1 MSIVLSIV
9 AAGALGSLSASS
21 IVDAKRDNQKPDTE
35 GIVNIIKSI
44 KARIS
49 ENDETQRGI
58 DKKDIWKEA
67 SESIQEATK
76 ALPRTEIVR

>member
-35 GIVNIIKSI
+35 RIINIIKE
-44 KARIS
+44 KARIL
-49 ENDETQRGI
+49 ENDETQRGV

-67 SESIQEATK
+67 SVSIQEATK